1 MLISRKMHVGDNS
14 KAKALL
20 KSSISMPL
28 KILMLDDGHAIAT
41 SIKGGR

>member
-1 MLISRKMHVGDNS
+1 MLISRKMHVDDIY

-28 KILMLDDGHAIAT
+28 KMMMLDNGYAIA
-41 SIKGGR
+41 IN

>member
-1 MLISRKMHVGDNS
+1 MLISRKMHVEDIY

-28 KILMLDDGHAIAT
+28 EMMMLDDGYAIA
-41 SIKGGR
+41 II

>member
-1 MLISRKMHVGDNS
+1 MIISRRRHVEDVY

-28 KILMLDDGHAIAT
+28 EMMMLDDGYLIAIN
-41 SIKGGR
+41 